1 MLYDQQKKIKAKLDL
16 ARPNNKDSPTA
27 KRQQELRAE
36 LQQIRTQQQS
46 SKSSRAQVL
55 DKIKR
60 LDDRLKEQIAKQKS
74 ERGKSAFKSA
84 EDVQREI
91 DRLQKQV
98 DAGTMRIVDEKKAL
112 ADISQLN
119 RQKRTFAGLD
129 DAQRGI
135 DALKAEIS
143 DLRQGLDDPVQ
154 RGLSDRYAAIAAELD
169 AIKAEQDDA
178 YKNLSAL
185 RDERS
190 RAHEEQQRRYVGV
203 KEIKDRYFA
212 ARRAAAEYEKEAR
225 RVREEKRRAENE
237 AYHRG
242 RRQEAAQAKLD
253 EAAAPAYQEELRT
266 AASVLAYFDPTSAAA
281 TRQQSAAVPGK
292 FAAQA
297 TRTVDAAGIK
307 GTVLRKK
314 GDEGDEGNYFVGSGG
329 KKSKQ
334 QRQYRGKA
342 ESSGG
347 AATGAGEGG
356 GASKFNLDMGTI
368 DSLARLGIDP
378 PMSQADVPALVEKL
392 KGKIEFWKGDQE
404 RKTKEVSC
412 LPPTLFPLLPRAHS
426 LTSPAYT
433 LLLNIVHF
441 LL

>member
-1 MLYDQQKKIKAKLDL
+1 M
-16 ARPNNKDSPTA
+16 
-27 KRQQELRAE
+27 
-36 LQQIRTQQQS
+36 
-46 SKSSRAQVL
+46 
-55 DKIKR
+55 
-60 LDDRLKEQIAKQKS
+60 
-74 ERGKSAFKSA
+74 
-84 EDVQREI
+84 QREI

-98 DAGTMRIVDEKKAL
+98 DAGTMRIVDERKAL

-119 RQKRTFAGLD
+119 RQKRTFASLD

-135 DALKAEIS
+135 EALKAEIS
-143 DLRQGLDDPVQ
+143 ELRQGLDDPAQ
-154 RGLSDRYAAIAAELD
+154 RALSDRYAAITAELD

-178 YKNLSAL
+178 YKNISAL

-190 RAHEEQQRRYVGV
+190 RAHEEQQRRYAEV

-225 RVREEKRRAENE
+225 RVREERRRAENE

-281 TRQQSAAVPGK
+281 VAATRQQSTAAPGK

-297 TRTVDAAGIK
+297 TRVVDAAGIK
-307 GTVLRKK
+307 GTVLKKK
-314 GDEGDEGNYFVGSGG
+314 GLDDDEGNYFVGGGG
-329 KKSKQ
+329 KKNKH
-334 QRQYRGKA
+334 RQHRGRA
-342 ESSGG
+342 EASGG
-347 AATGAGEGG
+347 AASGAGEGG
-356 GASKFNLDMGTI
+356 GAGKFNLDMGTI

-392 KGKIEFWKGDQE
+392 KEKIEFWKGDQE
-404 RKTKEVSC
+404 RKTKEASSLQYFSH
-412 LPPTLFPLLPRAHS
+412 LPVTQYLMTRAGVLS
-426 LTSPAYT
+426 LTSEFIFDCRTSPKRKPRSINSRPRPRPPPIRRRSSRLTKKSMA
-433 LLLNIVHF
+433 LRRQR
-441 LL
+441 